1 MRWRWSAAAP
11 VLALVPCAVA
21 CRGLLGLQE
30 PIVEDD
36 AGDAGLTVDADNGE
50 ASAVYPAFPNLA
62 VPRLTG
68 QATGV
73 IALPQVRAVVFAGD
87 ALAQQ
92 IAAGSPVWLGSST
105 WSTQTLE
112 YGVAPGVTLPTVTL
126 SETAPPALT
135 DDDVQAWL
143 AGELDGT
150 HPEFGPADTTTLAS
164 EVFVIVYPADTTV
177 TTSAGT
183 SCQQF
188 NGYHGELALG
198 TARVTYIV
206 LPRCDGLL
214 TTLSVAGT
222 YELLATVTN
231 PRPVA
236 LPDYATFDPRH
247 TAWNFLGGSDG
258 GNGQTEL
265 PQPCCVPSRDGCTRM
280 VTVVGDAGVVARSWS
295 NGQIE
300 GYHDPCVPT
309 PDSTPYFASV
319 PIMNDL
325 VSPPGLFP
333 TNGIQLQVHKSK
345 TVEVWMFSDGPTS
358 GPWSVAATIL
368 AGPANALGF
377 AFDRDAGTNGEKLHL
392 TVTANQA
399 GSFPFALVSTLG
411 AKQTT
416 WVGIAGQE

>member
-11 VLALVPCAVA
+11 ALALVPCAVA
-21 CRGLLGLQE
+21 CRALLGLEE

-36 AGDAGLTVDADNGE
+36 AGDAGVTADADNGE
-50 ASAVYPAFPNLA
+50 ASSVYPAFPLLA

-68 QATGV
+68 QPAGI
-73 IALPQVRAVVFAGD
+73 IALPQVRGVVFAGD
-87 ALAQQ
+87 TLAQQ
-92 IAAGSPVWLGSST
+92 LVAGPPMWFGSSI
-105 WSTQTLE
+105 WSAQTLE

-126 SETAPPALT
+126 SETAPPSLT

-150 HPEFGPADTTTLAS
+150 HPEFGPVETTTLAS
-164 EVFVIVYPADTTV
+164 EVFVIVYPEGTTV
-177 TTSAGT
+177 TTGART
-183 SCQQF
+183 SCQDF
-188 NGYHGELALG
+188 TGYHSELPLG

-214 TTLSVAGT
+214 TTLSAAGT

-236 LPDYATFDPRH
+236 LPNYATFDEEH
-247 TAWNFLGGSDG
+247 TAWNFLG

-265 PQPCCVPSRDGCTRM
+265 PQPCCVPLPDGGCTRM
-280 VTVVGDAGVVARSWS
+280 ITAVGDAGVVARSWS
-295 NGQIE
+295 NAQI
-300 GYHDPCVPT
+300 GLYHDPCVPT

-325 VSPPGLFP
+325 VSPLGLFP
-333 TNGIQLQVHKSK
+333 TNGIQLPVGTSK

-358 GPWSVAATIL
+358 GPWSVAATVL

-377 AFDRDAGTNGEKLHL
+377 AFDRDAGINGEKLHL